1 MQLTSPRRTRLNG
14 VLSTRSGAQLWI
26 QISALIFLTFSCWI
40 LIVHRISPTARALSR
55 DTFISTSHASRPA
68 PVVPSGLMPAHHSG
82 AGRSRESCEPP
93 AKPKWSWPLSLGLIL
108 ALSLSASNSRV
119 SGSSLH
125 KASPRT
131 LIPIAKSR
139 VKLQAFAGGL
149 EGCDHHGAG
158 RYEFDPLDFCN
169 NFPEHLPWY
178 REAEV
183 KHGRVAMLAYVGLV
197 VPDFA
202 RFPDAIFHQKGT
214 DVINAHSILL
224 SAGFGKGPMWW
235 LLMFCGLAE
244 ALRVWQLG
252 VDFELL
258 TLDTAGDYAMGEPFF
273 QEEDELSILKTQEL
287 KHGRLAMIA
296 VGGAITQAV
305 SCNAHHFPFVPC
317 SSC

>member
-1 MQLTSPRRTRLNG
+1 
-14 VLSTRSGAQLWI
+14 
-26 QISALIFLTFSCWI
+26 
-40 LIVHRISPTARALSR
+40 
-55 DTFISTSHASRPA
+55 
-68 PVVPSGLMPAHHSG
+68 
-82 AGRSRESCEPP
+82 
-93 AKPKWSWPLSLGLIL
+93 
-108 ALSLSASNSRV
+108 
-119 SGSSLH
+119 
-125 KASPRT
+125 
-131 LIPIAKSR
+131 

-183 KHGRVAMLAYVGLV
+183 KHGRVAMLAYVGLL

-214 DVINAHSILL
+214 DVITAHSILL

-273 QEEDELSILKTQEL
+273 QDEDEISILKTQEL

-296 VGGAITQAV
+296 FGGAITQAV
-305 SCNAHHFPFVPC
+305 SCNAHHFPFIPC